1 MKILITGAN
10 GFIGRN
16 LAAAL
21 KSEHDVFELTRQVV
35 DLTDRE
41 SVDNFFKDKYF
52 DVVLHCAM
60 IGGRRNIKDGPEV
73 LYNNLAMFCNLRRNQ
88 FRYDKMVSFGSG
100 AELDRYNGVDKNSYF
115 KDVYPLDYYG
125 MAKNIILRLIENE
138 DKCFSIRLFNVFGY
152 NEENARFI
160 KSNIQKYINK
170 EPLIINQNRIMD
182 FFYID
187 DLITLVKFYLDKP
200 YIPEEINA
208 VYNQKYSLIDIT
220 NMINKLSD
228 YKVDIIIEEEGFNKS
243 YTGKSNRLDLLKL
256 SFKGIEQ
263 GIEEIY
269 NKMK

>member
-1 MKILITGAN
+1 MKVLITGAN

-16 LAAAL
+16 LATAL
-21 KSEHDVFELTRQVV
+21 ESEYDVFRLTRQVV
-35 DLTDRE
+35 DLTNRE

-52 DVVLHCAM
+52 DVILHCAM
-60 IGGRRNIKDGPEV
+60 VGGRRNIKDNSEV
-73 LYNNLAMFCNLRRNQ
+73 LYDNLAMFYNLRHNQ
-88 FRYDKMVSFGSG
+88 FKYGKMINFGSG
-100 AELDRYNGVDKNSYF
+100 AELDRYIGVSENNYF
-115 KDVYPLDYYG
+115 RDVYPLDYYG
-125 MAKNIILRLIENE
+125 MAKNVILRLIENE

-170 EPLIINQNRIMD
+170 EPLVINQNRIMD

-187 DLITLVKFYLDKP
+187 DLITLIKFYINKP

-208 VYNQKYSLIDIT
+208 VYNQKYSLIDVA

-228 YKVDIIIEEEGFNKS
+228 YKVDIIVEEEGYNKP
-243 YTGKSNRLDLLKL
+243 YVGKSNRLDLLKL

-263 GIEEIY
+263 GLKETY
-269 NKMK
+269 NKIK

>member
-16 LAAAL
+16 LTAAL
-21 KSEHDVFELTRQVV
+21 KSEYDVFELTRQVV

-60 IGGRRNIKDGPEV
+60 VGGRRNIKDDYTV
-73 LYNNLAMFCNLRRNQ
+73 LYNNIAMFYNLRRSQ
-88 FRYDKMVSFGSG
+88 FKFGKMITFGSG
-100 AELDRYNGVDKNSYF
+100 AELDRYTDISEISYF
-115 KDVYPLDYYG
+115 RDVYPLDYYG
-125 MAKNIILRLIENE
+125 MAKNIILRLVENE
-138 DKCFSIRLFNVFGY
+138 DKCFSIRLFNVFGH

-182 FFYID
+182 FFYMD

-208 VYNQKYSLIDIT
+208 VYNQKYSLIDIA

-263 GIEEIY
+263 GLEEIY